1 MSQTK
6 KNVWARPGMMVTFRG
21 EVMPGV
27 EAEKRTFKVK
37 SVLPNGSVTLHDVE
51 GEHDERSFVPL
62 HFNKK
67 QINRLW

>member
-6 KNVWARPGMMVTFRG
+6 KDVWARPGMMVTFRG

-37 SVLPNGSVTLHDVE
+37 SVLPNGSVTLQDFE

-62 HFNKK
+62 RFNNNQKNK
-67 QINRLW
+67 LW